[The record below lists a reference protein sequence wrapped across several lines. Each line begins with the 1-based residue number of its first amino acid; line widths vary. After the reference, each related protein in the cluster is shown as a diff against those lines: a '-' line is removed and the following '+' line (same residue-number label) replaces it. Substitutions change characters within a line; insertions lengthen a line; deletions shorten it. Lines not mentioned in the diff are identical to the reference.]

1 MKVKR
6 IDSKWKELFYVE
18 LSAFYRVHYNTII
31 KENIEG
37 LDPQTYAKVWETF
50 GKTISLLIIIL
61 NFIEF
66 TINSST
72 QRGTLVQLS
81 NTSKQ
86 KRIYYLEIILK
97 FSSKKENLNEV
108 GYGILE

>member
-1 MKVKR
+1 MRKTKW
-6 IDSKWKELFYVE
+6 KWKELFYVE

-72 QRGTLVQLS
+72 
-81 NTSKQ
+81 
-86 KRIYYLEIILK
+86 
-97 FSSKKENLNEV
+97 
-108 GYGILE
+108 